1 MLDQPNRARAHRSIV
16 TFVAMALLLT
26 LWGGER
32 AEAQRGRGISLEEL
46 ELSTDGGRGQQLA
59 LHYTLSRRAR
69 PDVQLHISVDRAR
82 RDQELVATL
91 DHRSGWIPLG
101 RARGRGVVDVS
112 VRATDRAGRIVP
124 MHLGRGLVVTG
135 IELSTEV
142 LVDRNVVVQQWGDGP
157 PRRQGV
163 RVDGPPP
170 PRGGGSNLSSV
181 AQACD
186 RAFVGQDAEQACLRE
201 MQGLAAAEG
210 IIQAC
215 DRAFVG
221 EDSTLQCL
229 RARALP
235 ETVVACDRAFVGESA
250 TLQCLRSQPA
260 ARVVASCDRMFVG
273 EDATLRC
280 VDIVGRSRSNDAEV
294 DQAFQV
300 CGRRVGESDE
310 LACLQDVLGR
320 RRGRGRRYR

>member
-1 MLDQPNRARAHRSIV
+1 MQLTPRTRRSAVML
-16 TFVAMALLLT
+16 FAMALVLT
-26 LWGGER
+26 LTGGER
-32 AEAQRGRGISLEEL
+32 AEAQRRGGIELVEL

-59 LHYTLSRRAR
+59 LHYTLARRAR

-82 RDQELVATL
+82 RDRDLVATL

-101 RARGRGVVDVS
+101 RARGRGEVS
-112 VRATDRAGRIVP
+112 VSVQATDRRGRVLP
-124 MHLGRGLVVTG
+124 MRLGRGLVVTAV
-135 IELSTEV
+135 ELSTEV
-142 LVDRNVVVQQWGDGP
+142 LVDRAVIVRQWGDGP
-157 PRRQGV
+157 PRRDGV

-170 PRGGGSNLSSV
+170 PRGGGSNLGSV
-181 AQACD
+181 AAACD
-186 RAFVGQDAEQACLRE
+186 RAFVGQDAEQECLRQ
-201 MQGLAAAEG
+201 MNGVAGAEG

-221 EDSTLQCL
+221 EDAAMRCVRT
-229 RARALP
+229 RALP
-235 ETVVACDRAFVGESA
+235 RTVVACDRAFVGEDA
-250 TLQCLRSQPA
+250 TLRCLQSQPA
-260 ARVVASCDRMFVG
+260 DRVVAACDRMFVG

-280 VDIVGRSRSNDAEV
+280 VDIVGRSRSNDDEV

-310 LACLQDVLGR
+310 LACLEDVLGR